1 MDYDITATLVGR
13 IVDDEA
19 ARIVAQLSDH
29 AASVG
34 TRPDQP
40 ERFDV
45 VFALRAGS
53 EREAVVCALSPS
65 DDLGYPLVRLQVLP
79 S

>member
-1 MDYDITATLVGR
+1 MDYDVTATLVGR

-19 ARIVAQLSDH
+19 ARIVAQLGDH
-29 AASVG
+29 AASVE

-40 ERFDV
+40 DRFDV
-45 VFALRAGS
+45 VFVLRAGS
-53 EREAVVCALSPS
+53 EREAVVRALSAS

>member
-1 MDYDITATLVGR
+1 MDYAVTATLIGR

-29 AASVG
+29 AASIEAH
-34 TRPDQP
+34 PDQP
-40 ERFDV
+40 DRFDV
-45 VFALRAGS
+45 AFVLRAGS
-53 EREAVVCALSPS
+53 EREAVVRALSAS
-65 DDLGYPLVRLQVLP
+65 DDLGYRLVRLQVLP

>member
-1 MDYDITATLVGR
+1 MDYDVTATLVGR

-19 ARIVAQLSDH
+19 ARIVAQLGDH
-29 AASVG
+29 AASVD
-34 TRPDQP
+34 TRPNQSD
-40 ERFDV
+40 RFNV
-45 VFALRAGS
+45 VFVLRAGS
-53 EREAVVCALSPS
+53 EREAVVRALSAS